1 MPDNSTS
8 ISLAA
13 SKSGDYYR
21 ELSAFLQSIFDGT
34 TYNIISTDI
43 DGTIRTINK
52 AAQNMLG
59 YTQEELVGKHTPA
72 ILHDAE
78 EVKQRAIELSSELGQ
93 LIEPGFEVF
102 VAKSRHGEPEELEWT
117 YISKDGSRTP
127 VLLSVT
133 PLYDNEGN
141 LNGFLGISFDIT
153 EKVQI
158 QEALHEE
165 EARYRQLFEHAGDSI
180 FLMMEDLFIDC
191 NPATLRMFGCTSEQ
205 ILNTT
210 PYRFSPE
217 YQPDGQLSK
226 TKALQK
232 INAALLGRTQSFEWQ
247 HLRYDGTP
255 FDAEVTLNAVIIKG
269 ETHLLATV
277 RDITNRKSAE
287 RALEI
292 SRLQL
297 IDRNESLWL
306 VNKLSAQLHGI
317 HSTQKIINETLNTLL
332 SLTHTPHVAIYLY
345 DKKDNLLHLSASHG
359 FDETTRKIGQ
369 TIPIN
374 GSLSG
379 LALQQ
384 GHLLTSE
391 DFSTDNRLHH
401 DLKKALLT
409 NKMNSAAVIP
419 LIYQNRPLG
428 SINLIYNG
436 KRSFNDI
443 DKETLE
449 TIGSTVSLSITN
461 AQHLND
467 LEFMA
472 HHDSLTKLSNRLH
485 FHEVFKE
492 MIDSQPDISSIL
504 LLIDLDRFKEINDTL
519 GHHIGDKLLE
529 QIGPRLKSINTSY
542 KTHISRLGG
551 DEFTL
556 LVYGMSDL
564 DAINEFSQKVLDSLR
579 EPFSIDLISLEIDA
593 SIGIARYPMDGKDS
607 HALLRSADVAMYEA
621 KRKGVHFEIY
631 DRGSDK
637 HSPERLALSAELGS
651 AIRNNQLILHYQP
664 KIESKSGIIKGFE
677 ALVRWQHPEKG
688 LLYPDKFLSLAEVSE
703 TIHYLTQTVL
713 TQALEQQKQWKQSG
727 YNYSVSVNLSA
738 RNLIDD
744 RCVNVLENLL
754 EIYDTKPGDL
764 ELEITETA
772 LMQDP
777 DRAIHLLNR
786 ISKLGIKLSIDD
798 YGTGYSSL
806 SYLRQ
811 LPIDALKIDRLFVK
825 DMLSNEHDAII
836 VSSTITLAH
845 NLSLEVIAEG
855 VEDNTTMTLLKT
867 MGCDLV
873 QGYFIR
879 RPMSWSDIEQWLK
892 TEVNVTSQL
901 SD

>member
-1 MPDNSTS
+1 
-8 ISLAA
+8 
-13 SKSGDYYR
+13 
-21 ELSAFLQSIFDGT
+21 
-34 TYNIISTDI
+34 
-43 DGTIRTINK
+43 
-52 AAQNMLG
+52 
-59 YTQEELVGKHTPA
+59 
-72 ILHDAE
+72 
-78 EVKQRAIELSSELGQ
+78 
-93 LIEPGFEVF
+93 
-102 VAKSRHGEPEELEWT
+102 
-117 YISKDGSRTP
+117 
-127 VLLSVT
+127 
-133 PLYDNEGN
+133 
-141 LNGFLGISFDIT
+141 
-153 EKVQI
+153 
-158 QEALHEE
+158 
-165 EARYRQLFEHAGDSI
+165 
-180 FLMMEDLFIDC
+180 
-191 NPATLRMFGCTSEQ
+191 
-205 ILNTT
+205 

-232 INAALLGRTQSFEWQ
+232 INSALKGRTPSFEWQ
-247 HLRYDGTP
+247 HLRYDGAT

-306 VNKLSAQLHGI
+306 VNKLSSQLHGI
-317 HSTQKIINETLNTLL
+317 NSIQTIVNETLNTLL
-332 SLTHTPHVAIYLY
+332 SLSHTPHVAIYLY
-345 DKKDNLLHLSASHG
+345 DKKDNLLHLTTSHG
-359 FDETTRKIGQ
+359 FDEVTQRTGQ

-379 LALQQ
+379 LALQH

-391 DFSTDNRLHH
+391 DFSSDDRLHQEI
-401 DLKKALLT
+401 KKALLS
-409 NKMNSAAVIP
+409 NNMNSAAVIP
-419 LIYQNRPLG
+419 LLYQNRPLG
-428 SINLIYNG
+428 SINLIYNEN
-436 KRSFNDI
+436 RTFSNI

-449 TIGSTVSLSITN
+449 TIGSTVSLSIAN

-485 FHEVFKE
+485 FHKVFE
-492 MIDSQPDISSIL
+492 DMINSQPDISSIL

-529 QIGPRLKSINTSY
+529 QIGPRLKSIDSSY

-556 LVYGMSDL
+556 LVYDMSDQ
-564 DAINEFSQKVLDSLR
+564 DNINIFAQKVLDSLR
-579 EPFSIDLISLEIDA
+579 EPFSIDAMALEIDA
-593 SIGIARYPMDGKDS
+593 SIGIARYPMDGKNS

-621 KRKGVHFEIY
+621 KRKGVHYEIY

-637 HSPERLALSAELGS
+637 HSPERLALIAELGS

-664 KIESKSGIIKGFE
+664 KIDSESDAVTGFE

-688 LLYPDKFLSLAEVSE
+688 LLYPDTFLPLAEVSE
-703 TIHYLTQTVL
+703 TIHYLTQSVL
-713 TQALEQQKQWKQSG
+713 IQALEQQRQWKQSG
-727 YNYSVSVNLSA
+727 YDYSVSVNLSA

-744 RCVNVLENLL
+744 RCVDVLENLL
-754 EIYDTKPGDL
+754 KTYETRPGDL
-764 ELEITETA
+764 EIEITETA

-845 NLSLEVIAEG
+845 NLSLGVVAEG
-855 VEDNTTMTLLKT
+855 VENETTMNLLKT

-873 QGYFIR
+873 QGYFISK
-879 RPMSWSDIEQWLK
+879 PMEWRDIERWLK
-892 TEVNVTSQL
+892 NRT
-901 SD
+901 

>member
-1 MPDNSTS
+1 MPDNPKS
-8 ISLAA
+8 ISLVT
-13 SKSGDYYR
+13 SKNGDYYR

-34 TYNIISTDI
+34 TYNIISTDV

-52 AAQNMLG
+52 AAQRMLG
-59 YTQEELVGKHTPA
+59 YSQEELVGKHTPA
-72 ILHDAE
+72 IIHDAE
-78 EVKQRAIELSSELGQ
+78 EVQQRAITLSRELRQ
-93 LIEPGFEVF
+93 QIEPGFDVF
-102 VAKSRHGEPEELEWT
+102 VAKSRFGESEELEWT
-117 YISKDGSRTP
+117 YISKDGSRIP

-133 PLYDNEGN
+133 PLYDNEGT

-153 EKVQI
+153 EKIQI
-158 QEALHEE
+158 KEALREE
-165 EARYRQLFEHAGDSI
+165 EARYQLLFEHAGDSI
-180 FLMMEDLFIDC
+180 FLMLEDTFIDC
-191 NPATLRMFGCTSEQ
+191 NTATLKIFGCTREQ

-226 TKALQK
+226 TRALQK
-232 INAALLGRTQSFEWQ
+232 INSALKGRTPSFEWQ

-306 VNKLSAQLHGI
+306 VNKLSSQLHGI
-317 HSTQKIINETLNTLL
+317 NSIQTIVNETLNTLL
-332 SLTHTPHVAIYLY
+332 SLSHTPHVAIYLY
-345 DKKDNLLHLSASHG
+345 DKKDNLLHLTTSHG
-359 FDETTRKIGQ
+359 FDEVTQKTGQ

-391 DFSTDNRLHH
+391 DFCSDDRLHH
-401 DLKKALLT
+401 EIKKALLT
-409 NKMNSAAVIP
+409 NNMNSAAVIP

-428 SINLIYNG
+428 SINLIYNEN
-436 KRSFNDI
+436 RTFSNI

-449 TIGSTVSLSITN
+449 TIGSTVSLSIAN

-485 FHEVFKE
+485 FHKVFE
-492 MIDSQPDISSIL
+492 DMIDSQPDISSIL

-529 QIGPRLKSINTSY
+529 QIGPRLKGIDSRY
-542 KTHISRLGG
+542 QTHISRLGG

-556 LVYGMSDL
+556 LVYEVSDQ
-564 DAINEFSQKVLDSLR
+564 DAINTIAQQILNSLR
-579 EPFSIDLISLEIDA
+579 EPFSIDSMALEIDA
-593 SIGIARYPMDGKDS
+593 SIGIARYPMDGKNS

-621 KRKGVHFEIY
+621 KRKGVHYEIY
-631 DRGSDK
+631 NRGSDK
-637 HSPERLALSAELGS
+637 HSPERLALIAELGN

-664 KIESKSGIIKGFE
+664 KIDSKSDSIKGFE

-688 LLYPDKFLSLAEVSE
+688 LLYPDKFLPLAEVSE
-703 TIHYLTQTVL
+703 TIHYLTQSVL

-738 RNLIDD
+738 RNLIDE
-744 RCVNVLENLL
+744 RCVDVLESLFK
-754 EIYDTKPGDL
+754 IYDTKPGDL

-806 SYLRQ
+806 SYLRR
-811 LPIDALKIDRLFVK
+811 LPINTLKIDRVFVK
-825 DMLSNEHDAII
+825 DMLTNEHDAII
-836 VSSTITLAH
+836 VSSTIALAH
-845 NLSLEVIAEG
+845 NLSLEVVAEG
-855 VEDNTTMTLLKT
+855 VENETTMNLLKK
-867 MGCDLV
+867 MGCDLL
-873 QGYFIR
+873 QGYFISK
-879 RPMSWSDIEQWLK
+879 PKEWQDIEQWLK
-892 TEVNVTSQL
+892 KTI
-901 SD
+901 